1 MFLGAQVA
9 LYPMSDRFVDVILGG
24 LNAMAP
30 YRDQLRIETDD
41 LSTLMVGPP
50 EALFPAMRDLF
61 CGAARTGAHVV
72 LAATLSRGCPGEPDD
87 PTCATPRLDGPRA
100 PVETRIAE
108 GPARGAAAEPGDG
121 AAAAQRWLYPLGVD
135 ASMAEIADCIAFLR
149 ESGVHERAKNFC
161 TKLRGDAGPLFAAVE
176 EAFLGFGAPEAHVAA
191 DLKVSANSPS
201 AR

>member
-1 MFLGAQVA
+1 MFIGAQVA

-24 LNAMAP
+24 LEAMAP
-30 YRDQLRIETDD
+30 WRERLRIETDD

-50 EALFPAMRDLF
+50 EALFPAMRALF
-61 CGAARTGAHVV
+61 CGAARDGTHVV
-72 LAATLSRGCPGEPDD
+72 LAASLSRGCPGEPDD
-87 PTCATPRLDGPRA
+87 PLCATPRLEGPRGDPA
-100 PVETRIAE
+100 ERI
-108 GPARGAAAEPGDG
+108 
-121 AAAAQRWLYPLGVD
+121 AAAQAVVRAAAPEGVEAAAQLSLHPLGD
-135 ASMAEIADCIAFLR
+135 AAHMDEIAACIAFLR

-176 EAFLGFGAPEAHVAA
+176 EAFLRFGAPEGHVVA